1 MVWENCKA
9 DKVDFVKATKIGFK
23 FHSDFSFSSSLLAR
37 DTNARIFSYNIFVHF
52 LLFASCSGLIQAFPL
67 FINSRCYDDD
77 DVRELM
83 KNDFEIFSLPL
94 SSPSLNN
101 NERRR
106 RRQKKKLMPTNWWV
120 SSSVVQG
127 CKALWEVERSWTSR
141 MKNDNRTCI
150 SMFSLSSRLPLL
162 LWQCKMRI
170 ELGFN
175 FVSVSSNL
183 FRQDLDVDLRKVE
196 ISLFLLCHCCC
207 VIISIRPTKDEQNEW
222 NASDGKVSCAILLSS
237 SSSLSS
243 LFTLSHN
250 NSQFALISF
259 NFMAINFSQ

>member
-37 DTNARIFSYNIFVHF
+37 DTNARIFSFNIFVHF

-77 DVRELM
+77 DARELM

-106 RRQKKKLMPTNWWV
+106 RRQKKVNANELLG
-120 SSSVVQG
+120 VV
-127 CKALWEVERSWTSR
+127 
-141 MKNDNRTCI
+141 
-150 SMFSLSSRLPLL
+150 
-162 LWQCKMRI
+162 
-170 ELGFN
+170 
-175 FVSVSSNL
+175 
-183 FRQDLDVDLRKVE
+183 
-196 ISLFLLCHCCC
+196 
-207 VIISIRPTKDEQNEW
+207 
-222 NASDGKVSCAILLSS
+222 VSCTRMQSIMRSGEKLNESNEKWQQNVHFDV
-237 SSSLSS
+237 
-243 LFTLSHN
+243 FT
-250 NSQFALISF
+250 QFTAAAAV
-259 NFMAINFSQ
+259 MAM

>member
-1 MVWENCKA
+1 MEINIQWSLTNHFALIPSDGVGENCKA

-37 DTNARIFSYNIFVHF
+37 DTGARKFSLNFFVHF

-67 FINSRCYDDD
+67 FINSRCYDAD

-106 RRQKKKLMPTNWWV
+106 KRQKKLMPTNCWV

-127 CKALWEVERSWTSR
+127 CEALWEAGTSG

-150 SMFSLSSRLPLL
+150 SMFSLSSRLSLL
-162 LWQCKMRI
+162 LWQCKVRI

-196 ISLFLLCHCCC
+196 ICVAMPLLLCY
-207 VIISIRPTKDEQNEW
+207 N
-222 NASDGKVSCAILLSS
+222 
-237 SSSLSS
+237 
-243 LFTLSHN
+243 
-250 NSQFALISF
+250 F
-259 NFMAINFSQ
+259 N